1 MAVQSTERLVQ
12 ADATKHLNARHDL
25 AGQPGAVGG
34 DQVMVLEQNCAGADL
49 RHLVGDVKI
58 VNRSRE
64 EVRSL
69 RIRVNV
75 QVDHAFRHRIGSHLG
90 RRRSGLC

>member
-1 MAVQSTERLVQ
+1 
-12 ADATKHLNARHDL
+12 
-25 AGQPGAVGG
+25 
-34 DQVMVLEQNCAGADL
+34 MVLEQNCAGADL

-75 QVDHAFRHRIGSHLG
+75 QVDHAFRHRIRSHLR
-90 RRRSGLC
+90 RRRSGLCQPGDRRTRARGKRPNHHRPT